1 LESKESTGRTGGT
14 RASFPSLFFEKKKER
29 RCESDATCRP
39 PPFLSPDLLLSFLP
53 TSFPFSRI
61 IFASLYL
68 QARGAERGGASFIS
82 RKRKRNGSDS
92 ERERELL
99 TEEKHQAQ
107 KSSLLRPAFPPCLSP
122 YFLPLFF
129 FSSSSSSSAPDLPRQ
144 ENQDPLRAH
153 QDLGNERQQRD
164 PDDGGNVDAGERR
177 DDLPRADQE
186 GLGRLD
192 DDGPGQ
198 SVAVDRRVPRQHD
211 AHDEEEFS
219 D

>member
-1 LESKESTGRTGGT
+1 MRVT
-14 RASFPSLFFEKKKER
+14 RR
-29 RCESDATCRP
+29 V
-39 PPFLSPDLLLSFLP
+39 DLLLSFLP
-53 TSFPFSRI
+53 TSSFPFSRPP
-61 IFASLYL
+61 FLSLELSLPASICKREGL
-68 QARGAERGGASFIS
+68 REGVRVSFP

-107 KSSLLRPAFPPCLSP
+107 KSSLLLPAFPPCLSP

-164 PDDGGNVDAGERR
+164 PDNGGNVDAGERR